1 MDLLKRVISAAV
13 MIAIVLSAIFI
24 GSITTLILVCA
35 ICFLAMFDMV
45 NALEKGG
52 FKPNKIVLLIAT
64 ALIYP
69 AVAFLGTKGIIILPA
84 LTFFVLAICTVFQ
97 KEVDIKTLISSS
109 FTLIYPLLP
118 AMLLVVLANNDLS
131 DPTRQGIFLI
141 FGAALCATLS
151 DTFAYFIGIAI
162 GKRKLCP
169 QISPKKTVAGSVG
182 GFIGGTIGGG
192 TMYVLSLYMHNTS
205 IDLVHWLAIGF
216 ACGAFAQI
224 GDLTASLI
232 KRFCNVKDYG
242 NYIPGHGGIMDR
254 MDSII
259 LCFIAM
265 VAYVEIFV
273 MRIL

>member
-24 GSITTLILVCA
+24 GSVTTLILVCVV
-35 ICFLAMFDMV
+35 CFLAMFDMV
-45 NALEKGG
+45 NALDKGG
-52 FKPNKIVLLIAT
+52 FKPNKIVLLIAAT
-64 ALIYP
+64 LIYP

-84 LTFFVLAICTVFQ
+84 LTFFVLAICTVFS

-118 AMLLVVLANNDLS
+118 GMLLVVLANNDLS
-131 DPTRQGIFLI
+131 DPMRQGIFLI

-192 TMYVLSLYMHNTS
+192 TMYVISLYMHNTS
-205 IDLVHWLAIGF
+205 IDLIHWLVIGF